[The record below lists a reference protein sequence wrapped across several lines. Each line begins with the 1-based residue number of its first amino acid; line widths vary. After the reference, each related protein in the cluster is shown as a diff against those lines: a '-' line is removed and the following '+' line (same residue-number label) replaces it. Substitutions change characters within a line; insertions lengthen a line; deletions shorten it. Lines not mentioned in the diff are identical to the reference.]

1 MPDERNSAEDPRC
14 SLEAQ
19 AHELRR
25 RCEAISRFQGGHT
38 YFEEELG
45 IFRSWAEESGCLL
58 DLPPV
63 ELSRTPDFEANE
75 HQVWFQTE
83 SNCYFKAT
91 WPGFFG
97 KRVVHAPDDSPD
109 SSPIEYLER
118 WHLHNEL
125 FGDSI
130 QFIGAWDSPPGM
142 RLLISQ
148 PAIAGQPA
156 SDEQIR
162 QFFETS
168 GWQPFQIGLDLAY
181 FDPDL
186 EIAISDTHPGNLVLM
201 DDGTLAPID
210 LRVQKLTPNLVDAV
224 RRLVAQY

>member
-1 MPDERNSAEDPRC
+1 MFDETNSADDPRC

-25 RCEAISRFQGGHT
+25 RCEAVSRFQGGHT
-38 YFEEELG
+38 YFEEEVG
-45 IFRSWAEESGCLL
+45 IFRSWTKETGCLL
-58 DLPPV
+58 DLPPA

-91 WPGFFG
+91 WPGFYG

-130 QFIGAWDSPPGM
+130 EFIGAWESPQGM
-142 RLLISQ
+142 RLLIRQ

-156 SDEQIR
+156 SEEQIR
-162 QFFETS
+162 QFFENS
-168 GWQPFQIGLDLAY
+168 GWQPFRIGLDLAY

-186 EIAISDTHPGNLVLM
+186 EIAVSDTHPGNLVLM
-201 DDGTLAPID
+201 DDGILAPID
-210 LRVQKLTPNLVDAV
+210 LRVQKLSPSLVDAV
-224 RRLVAQY
+224 RRLVEQF

>member
-1 MPDERNSAEDPRC
+1 MSDERNSAEDPRC

-63 ELSRTPDFEANE
+63 ELSRTPYFEANE

-83 SNCYFKAT
+83 SNCCFKAT

-109 SSPIEYLER
+109 SLPIEYLER

-168 GWQPFQIGLDLAY
+168 GWQPL
-181 FDPDL
+181 
-186 EIAISDTHPGNLVLM
+186 SDRSGS
-201 DDGTLAPID
+201 
-210 LRVQKLTPNLVDAV
+210 
-224 RRLVAQY
+224 RLFRS